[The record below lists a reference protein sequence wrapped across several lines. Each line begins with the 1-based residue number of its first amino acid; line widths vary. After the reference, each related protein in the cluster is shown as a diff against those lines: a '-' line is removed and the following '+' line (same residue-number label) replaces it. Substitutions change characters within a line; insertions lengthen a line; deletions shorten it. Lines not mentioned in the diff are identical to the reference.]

1 MGLLQADRGIDREYF
16 RSDES
21 KETGAGKIID
31 HLKDIA
37 FLCIL
42 VVLLLIFVFH

>member
-1 MGLLQADRGIDREYF
+1 VDLLQADRGLAREYY
-16 RSDES
+16 RSNES
-21 KETGAGKIID
+21 KETGTGKIID

-42 VVLLLIFVFH
+42 VVLLLTFIFH

>member
-1 MGLLQADRGIDREYF
+1 VDLLQTDQRLDGEYF

-21 KETGAGKIID
+21 KETGTGKIVA
-31 HLKDIA
+31 HLKDLA

-42 VVLLLIFVFH
+42 VVLLLTFIFR